1 MSASYTPVSAGIA
14 KVKITIKSLDD
25 GTEVIAQYNP
35 KELQIDKPGGWEVKP
50 DTAKSTGPKDKAKKN
65 AGINVQ
71 FTGVKART
79 MSVELLFDAYEK
91 DAKGPYTCK
100 IEEEIGKLEHLASTR
115 NPGVAKE
122 DEKRPHHCVADWG
135 GTLRAFKCVVES
147 VSTKYTMFDTDGT
160 PLRATCTLKLMEADN
175 VSTASKSGK

>member
-1 MSASYTPVSAGIA
+1 MSDESRYSPVSKTKDRA
-14 KVKITIKSLDD
+14 KITIKSLDD
-25 GTEVIAQYNP
+25 KNDDNLVVAQYNP

-50 DTAKSTGPKDKAKKN
+50 DTAKSTKPKDKAKQN

-79 MSVELLFDAYEK
+79 MSIELLFDAYEES
-91 DAKGPYTCK
+91 A
-100 IEEEIGKLEHLASTR
+100 EEAYRVDISKEVGKLEYLASTR

-135 GTLRAFKCVVES
+135 GTLRA
-147 VSTKYTMFDTDGT
+147 
-160 PLRATCTLKLMEADN
+160 L
-175 VSTASKSGK
+175 ASA